1 MIKKNNKISN
11 RLNEYFAT
19 SSNTII
25 QLSEHW
31 DSINRMAKGIANL
44 KTKRGKLIIAG
55 NGGSSADADHFAGE
69 MTCTYKNKKRKGF
82 SALSLTSNSAAM
94 SAWANDFGYD
104 TFFSRQV
111 SSLGNKQDILFL
123 ISTGGGDK
131 KNGFS
136 MNLVNGAIQAKK
148 MGIKVYSLIGKSGGE
163 LLRISDTF
171 IKVKSNV
178 TSHIQEA
185 HIAIIHAICELL
197 DE

>member
-1 MIKKNNKISN
+1 MIKKNKFFFKTLNNYFVNSSN
-11 RLNEYFAT
+11 IILQLNEHC
-19 SSNTII
+19 
-25 QLSEHW
+25 EK
-31 DSINRMAKGIANL
+31 INKMAKGISCL
-44 KTKRGKLIIAG
+44 KNKGGKLLIAG

-82 SALSLTSNSAAM
+82 SAISLTSNSSAL

-104 TFFSRQV
+104 SFFSRQV

-131 KNGFS
+131 KNGYS

-163 LLRISDTF
+163 LLKISDLY
-171 IKVKSNV
+171 IKVKSNT